1 MVAVDCL
8 QKAAMKHLSK
18 GDSTELK
25 NIMLKLFNERQ
36 KVHQPELRMLE
47 KIFNFHHES
56 NELIK
61 SVKEQL
67 LLGNFQWSAKVKITI
82 VEAIGLLPKDNNGLS
97 DPYCLVQVGRNVKK
111 TSTKKKMLNPV
122 WHETFDFKA
131 DSARESIKIRI
142 WDEDDDLRS
151 RLKDKLLRESD
162 DFLGQVII
170 DIRSIA
176 GNTDSWYD
184 LRPRTTKSEVQ
195 GSIRIKIVMETEKNK
210 REEEISPL
218 TTQYTFIQ
226 NSIMEYLMAQS
237 SSELIDNVEG
247 FQFKDPQAQA
257 ILDSFTGHYG
267 ILKIFQALG
276 LWAHFVYHDL
286 LEI

>member
-25 NIMLKLFNERQ
+25 NLMLKLINERQ
-36 KVHQPELRMLE
+36 KTQQPQLRMLE
-47 KIFNFHHES
+47 KIFNFQIES

-61 SVKEQL
+61 GVKEQL
-67 LLGNFQWSAKVKITI
+67 LLGNFQWSAKIKITI
-82 VEAIGLLPKDNNGLS
+82 VEAVGLLPKDNNGLS

-122 WHETFDFKA
+122 WNESFDFKA

-170 DIRSIA
+170 DIRSIT

-184 LRPRTTKSEVQ
+184 LKPRTTKSEVQ
-195 GSIRIKIVMETEKNK
+195 GSIRIKIVMENAG

-226 NSIMEYLMAQS
+226 NSIMEYLMSHS
-237 SSELIDNVEG
+237 SSDFIQCGEG
-247 FQFKDPQAQA
+247 FKFKDEHAQA
-257 ILDSFTGHYG
+257 ILDSFTNHYG
-267 ILKIFQALG
+267 ILKIFQARFDLK
-276 LWAHFVYHDL
+276 LFDYFV
-286 LEI
+286 

>member
-1 MVAVDCL
+1 M
-8 QKAAMKHLSK
+8 
-18 GDSTELK
+18 
-25 NIMLKLFNERQ
+25 
-36 KVHQPELRMLE
+36 
-47 KIFNFHHES
+47 
-56 NELIK
+56 
-61 SVKEQL
+61 
-67 LLGNFQWSAKVKITI
+67 GNFQWSAKIRITI
-82 VEAIGLLPKDNNGLS
+82 VEAVGLLPKDNNGLS

-122 WHETFDFKA
+122 WNESFDFKA

-184 LRPRTTKSEVQ
+184 LKPRTTKSEVQ
-195 GSIRIKIVMETEKNK
+195 GSIRIKIVMEQNG

-226 NSIMEYLMAQS
+226 NSIMEYLMTQS
-237 SSELIDNVEG
+237 SSDFIESGEG
-247 FQFKDPQAQA
+247 FTFKDEQAQS
-257 ILDSFTGHYG
+257 ILESFTNHYG
-267 ILKIFQALG
+267 ILKIFQAHVFHTHTSTLFE
-276 LWAHFVYHDL
+276 LIL
-286 LEI
+286 KR